1 MKEICIIP
9 VVVLVVVAPVVVFID
24 AVRKIFMR
32 KLPYS
37 QNILLIIG
45 QIEKTGSSLVPKE
58 KH

>member
-1 MKEICIIP
+1 M
-9 VVVLVVVAPVVVFID
+9 VVVAAVVVVID
-24 AVRKIFMR
+24 AIRKIVMR

-37 QNILLIIG
+37 QNILLING